1 MTKILVK
8 IVEINS
14 PSGKTAI
21 EVMLDVFDYYAMKG
35 NVQKKLKNL
44 KTNISTSYNVHKK

>member
-35 NVQKKLKNL
+35 NVQKKIEEFK
-44 KTNISTSYNVHKK
+44 KNISTPYNVHKK